1 MKLAWVLAAPLLAVT
16 LAGCGAV
23 GAIGFPLGGQPAQP
37 AAPPQSLTPVTEQ
50 VVVTPLPPADP
61 GYDAGPVVDPLAP
74 VVDPLAPVGPPAPG
88 VVADPNAQQV
98 AALPAGGVEIGR
110 TDLLGGWTVTSGT
123 DTCELFMTLTAWVGG
138 YRASTRGC
146 QSTTLSGISAW
157 NLENNIVVLAL
168 ADGTPLAHLR
178 ATAATRFEG
187 SIDAGG
193 VPISFFR

>member
-1 MKLAWVLAAPLLAVT
+1 MKLAFVVAAPLLAIA

-23 GAIGFPLGGQPAQP
+23 GAIGFPLGGQPEQP

-61 GYDAGPVVDPLAP
+61 GYDQGPVAP
-74 VVDPLAPVGPPAPG
+74 VNPNVPPVA
-88 VVADPNAQQV
+88 ADPNAPQV
-98 AALPAGGVEIGR
+98 AALPPAGGVEIGR

-157 NLENNIVVLAL
+157 NLENNVVILAS

-178 ATAATRFEG
+178 ATTSTRFEG
-187 SIDAGG
+187 TVDAGG

>member
-1 MKLAWVLAAPLLAVT
+1 MKLAWVIAAPLLAVT

-23 GAIGFPLGGQPAQP
+23 GAIGFPLSGQPQET
-37 AAPPQSLTPVTEQ
+37 APPQSLTPVTEQ

-61 GYDAGPVVDPLAP
+61 GYDPGPVADPLAP
-74 VVDPLAPVGPPAPG
+74 VTDPLAPLDPNAVP
-88 VVADPNAQQV
+88 VAGDPNAQQV
-98 AALPAGGVEIGR
+98 AALPPAGAEVGR

-123 DTCELFMTLTAWVGG
+123 DTCELFMTLTAWTGG

-146 QSTTLSGISAW
+146 QSTTLSSISAW
-157 NLENNIVVLAL
+157 NLENNVVILAL

-187 SIDAGG
+187 TLDAGG